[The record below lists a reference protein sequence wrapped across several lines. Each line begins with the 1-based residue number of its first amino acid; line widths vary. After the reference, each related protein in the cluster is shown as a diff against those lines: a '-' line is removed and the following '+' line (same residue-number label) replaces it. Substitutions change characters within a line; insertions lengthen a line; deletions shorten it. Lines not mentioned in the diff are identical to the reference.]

1 MLKEAPDMYNVIRYL
16 KLFKHVCK
24 NINSSLEL
32 GEVLGS
38 IVENT
43 VKMLQVKGCSIFL
56 LDETHQRLIISASYG
71 LSDAYI
77 KKGPIDSEKSIVESL
92 NGTPVMV
99 MDAQNDDRI
108 QYPESAQ
115 AEGIAS
121 ILSVPMSVRDKIIG
135 VLRIYTSEPKE
146 FSEAENEF
154 IAGLAEIGSIG
165 IENARMHAH
174 LKTDYD
180 RLVTDVHHWFDF
192 GRRP

>member
-1 MLKEAPDMYNVIRYL
+1 MENEFKYL
-16 KLFKHVCK
+16 KLFKNVCK

-32 GEVLGS
+32 REVLDA

-43 VKMLQVKGCSIFL
+43 VMMLRVKGCSIFL
-56 LDETHQRLIISASYG
+56 LDKTHHRLIIGASYG
-71 LSDAYI
+71 LSDAYL
-77 KKGPIDSEKSIVESL
+77 KKGPIDSEESIVESL

-99 MDAQNDDRI
+99 MDAQNDERI
-108 QYPESAQ
+108 QYPEQAK
-115 AEGIAS
+115 AEGITS

-135 VLRIYTSEPKE
+135 VLRIYTSDLKE

-154 IAGLAEIGSIG
+154 ISGLSEIGSIG
-165 IENARMHAH
+165 IENARMHDH

-180 RLVTDVHHWFDF
+180 RLIADVHQWFDF